1 MNPGQFMRKIMIL
14 MALGAVTACGQ
25 LPGAAAVQQEIVA
38 GRNAAEA
45 DFAVYQV
52 TRDFL
57 PTVADWPVVGET
69 PRSWLPASGGPR
81 TQVIATGDVLR
92 VTIWDSNENSLLTG
106 DAERSIPIEALSV
119 QPDGTIFLPYVGDA
133 EVSGMT
139 VQVARQMLQDELEAV
154 VPSAQV
160 QLEITSGRTNS
171 VDLVGGVGA
180 PGNYPLPDRNY
191 SILNLIAQGGGVAPT
206 LTNPQIKLIRGHQLY
221 ATSVSR
227 LFSNPGLNTLLR
239 GGDQV
244 LVEDDD
250 RSFLS
255 LGAAGTQSQHTFPS
269 DTVSALDAV
278 SIIGGVSAQ
287 RGNPGGVLVLR
298 EYPRAAVTPAATGP
312 DQDRV
317 VFTLDLTTTD
327 GLFSARN
334 FAINDGDVV
343 LVTEAPITRVQ
354 TILGLVG
361 SAFGLTQQVG
371 NIGD

>member
-1 MNPGQFMRKIMIL
+1 MRKIMIL